1 MRGAELVVN
10 TLSDANVK
18 HIFALSGNQIMPI
31 FDACI
36 DAGIAIYHVRHE
48 AAATYMADAYAQLTG
63 EIGVAL
69 VTAGPGFANSLSP
82 LYSAKLAESPV
93 LLLSGDSP
101 RAADGKN
108 AFQEL
113 DQVSA
118 SSPVTKYSCRSKGVD
133 TLSKEIANCIR
144 IAKSERPGPVHLAL
158 PFDNLTNLA
167 TKPTKARQEAFIP
180 TRTKPSLEMIN
191 TIVHAIKNAVTPMV
205 LTGPML
211 NHSRTG
217 NLQDILS
224 EALDAP
230 AINMESPRG
239 IKDPSLGNFAST
251 LVKSDLILSI
261 GKRLDFTLGNGQPP
275 IFSSKCQFI
284 IADPDQKELQK
295 AEKMLGNKTYAA
307 FVANSTALAKSLCQT
322 KSPTN
327 RKAWRKEVNAAIAY
341 RPTYRN
347 TSEGIHPAVVGET
360 IQTILDGANDPVLIV
375 DGGEFGQWA
384 QATIQ
389 CPTRVINGP
398 SGAIGGGL
406 CYAFAAKIA
415 RPESTVV
422 ALMGDGTVGFHFAE
436 FETASRYGADF
447 IAIIGNDARW
457 NAEYQIQL
465 RDYGSQR
472 AYGCDLRPT
481 PYDQAA
487 IGLGCHGALIKNS
500 TDLKHALGNAL
511 TSGMPTCLN
520 VMIEGLP
527 AP

>member
-1 MRGAELVVN
+1 MRGAEVVVN
-10 TLSDANVK
+10 TLRNANVK

-36 DAGIAIYHVRHE
+36 DAGIEIYHVRHE
-48 AAATYMADAYAQLTG
+48 AAAAYMADAYAQLTG

-118 SSPVTKYSCRSKGVD
+118 SSPITKYSCRSKNVN
-133 TLSKEIANCIR
+133 TISTEIANCIR

-167 TKPTKARQEAFIP
+167 TKPEKASQRVFKP
-180 TRTKPSLEMIN
+180 KRKNPSLEIIN
-191 TIVHAIKNAVTPMV
+191 TIVRAFENAVTPII

-217 NLQDILS
+217 NLQDMLS
-224 EALDAP
+224 DALDAP
-230 AINMESPRG
+230 TINMESPRG
-239 IKDPSLGNFAST
+239 VKDPSLGKFASM
-251 LVKSDLILSI
+251 LVKSDLVLSI

-275 IFSSKCQFI
+275 IFSPRCQFI
-284 IADPDQKELQK
+284 ITDPDKEELDQ
-295 AEKMLGNKTYAA
+295 AEKILGNKINAA
-307 FVANSTALAKSLCQT
+307 FVTNSTTLASALCQT
-322 KSPTN
+322 KASTN
-327 RKAWRKEVNAAIAY
+327 RNTWRKEVNTAIEY
-341 RPTYRN
+341 RPTA
-347 TSEGIHPAVVGET
+347 TSTTEGIHPAMVGEA
-360 IQTILDGANDPVLIV
+360 IQTIIDGANDPILIV

-384 QATIQ
+384 QATIHS
-389 CPTRVINGP
+389 PTRIINGL

-415 RPESTVV
+415 RPESTVI

-436 FETASRYGADF
+436 FETASRYGANF
-447 IAIIGNDARW
+447 IAVIGNDARW

-487 IGLGCHGALIKNS
+487 IGLGCHGALIKNP
-500 TDLKHALGNAL
+500 TELKHELGNAL
-511 TSGMPTCLN
+511 TSGMPGCLN

>member
-10 TLSDANVK
+10 TLRKAKVK

-82 LYSAKLAESPV
+82 LYSARLAESPV

-118 SSPVTKYSCRSKGVD
+118 SSAITKYSCRSKGVD
-133 TLSKEIANCIR
+133 TISTEIASCIQ

-158 PFDNLTNLA
+158 PFDNLTSLA
-167 TKPTKARQEAFIP
+167 TNPNEASLEAFKP
-180 TRTKPSLEMIN
+180 KLKKPSLEIIN
-191 TIVHAIKNAVTPMV
+191 TIVHAIKKAVHPII

-217 NLQDILS
+217 NLHDMLS
-224 EALDAP
+224 NALDAP
-230 AINMESPRG
+230 TINMESPRG
-239 IKDPSLGNFAST
+239 VKDPSLGRFAST
-251 LVKSDLILSI
+251 LVKSDLVLLI

-275 IFSSKCQFI
+275 IFSPGCKFI
-284 IADPDQKELQK
+284 IADPDKKELEQ
-295 AEKMLGNKTYAA
+295 AEKMLGNNINAT
-307 FVANSTALAKSLCQT
+307 FVANATTLANALCQT
-322 KSPTN
+322 KALTN
-327 RKAWRKEVNAAIAY
+327 RNGWRKEVSTAIAY
-341 RPTYRN
+341 RS
-347 TSEGIHPAVVGET
+347 TSRKTTKGIHPAIVGEA
-360 IQTILDGANDPVLIV
+360 IQTVINGANDPILIV

-384 QATIQ
+384 QATIHS
-389 CPTRVINGP
+389 PTRVINGL

-415 RPESTVV
+415 RPESTVI

-447 IAIIGNDARW
+447 IAVIGNDARW

-472 AYGCDLRPT
+472 AYGCELRPT
-481 PYDQAA
+481 AYDQAA
-487 IGLGCHGALIKNS
+487 IGLGCHGALIKNP
-500 TDLKHALGNAL
+500 TELQPALGNAL
-511 TSGMPTCLN
+511 TSGMPGCLN